1 MIEKVSK
8 MALHADK
15 GEKKLNTKN
24 SHLRVGGKN
33 SYSNRDGDRVGWL
46 CENDEGIFSCLPA

>member
-1 MIEKVSK
+1 
-8 MALHADK
+8 MALQADK
-15 GEKKLNTKN
+15 GGKNLNTKN

-33 SYSNRDGDRVGWL
+33 TYSNRDGDLELDPL